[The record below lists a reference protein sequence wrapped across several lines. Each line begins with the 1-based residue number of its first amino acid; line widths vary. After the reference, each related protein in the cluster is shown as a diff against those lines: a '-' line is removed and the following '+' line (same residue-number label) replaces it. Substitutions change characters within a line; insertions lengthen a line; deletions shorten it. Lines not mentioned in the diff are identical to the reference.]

1 MAGFALLSGCSIFNP
16 YDSEF
21 SCPGGYKGKC
31 ISVNGAYNEA
41 KSGRQEPVA
50 IDTAGSGNPD
60 QKNEN
65 EGTEP
70 APARDNR
77 TAEEVCTQYNN
88 SDDPVNTDGACVRK
102 KKPSALKETKELQN
116 YNRYR
121 SALYDKFGNLLKEP
135 QTPVVSPPKIMRVL
149 LMPYTGQENEFYML
163 RYVYFFVDEPRWL
176 LGNSI
181 MAEDE
186 EE

>member
-1 MAGFALLSGCSIFNP
+1 MLLSGCSVFNP

-31 ISVNGAYNEA
+31 ISVNGAYKEA
-41 KSGRQEPVA
+41 VDDVAEAPEADDMQEDEIKDSGAKQS
-50 IDTAGSGNPD
+50 D
-60 QKNEN
+60 
-65 EGTEP
+65 EGGVDE
-70 APARDNR
+70 AC
-77 TAEEVCTQYNN
+77 VQHNN
-88 SDDPVNTDGACVRK
+88 SEDPLKTEGACVRK
-102 KKPSALKETKELQN
+102 IKKPVKQTKELQN

-135 QTPVVSPPKIMRVL
+135 KTPIVSPPKTMRVL

-176 LGNSI
+176 LGDSV
-181 MAEDE
+181 MAEDGE